1 MTPADLNKHVLPK
14 RLKKY
19 HINSTLSVPLAM
31 IQHFI
36 QQADDESSLSFS
48 HDPASGAVTIDFER
62 LETSEAVL
70 PQFRLDL
77 TTEHV
82 AAWAGHVLRER
93 WGRRSREITGRHDGR
108 RFAMAL
114 RLTGADSN
122 LVFYTHNGEGVIV
135 LRRGRVLKVPFRL
148 DESMGQFERRLGE
161 TGRDEALLAAA
172 EFAEYVAALM
182 F

>member
-1 MTPADLNKHVLPK
+1 MAHHH
-14 RLKKY
+14 RF
-19 HINSTLSVPLAM
+19 AA
-31 IQHFI
+31 
-36 QQADDESSLSFS
+36 QQADDDGGSVSFS

-93 WGRRSREITGRHDGR
+93 WGRRSREIRGRHDGP

-114 RLTGADSN
+114 RLTKADPN
-122 LVFYTHNGEGVIV
+122 LVYFTHSSEGVIV
-135 LRRGRVLKVPFRL
+135 LREGRVLKVPLRL
-148 DESMGQFERRLGE
+148 DESMGQLERRLGE
-161 TGRDEALLAAA
+161 TTGRDDEALPAAA
-172 EFAEYVAALM
+172 EFARYVTALM